1 MRISYAQETDATNFG
16 DTLSPGT
23 PGETQIGDTSD
34 GLTNAYASPS
44 GPTSTGGQDSAVRDY
59 ATRTATN
66 LRSTVERRFMRMSE
80 AHDRIRTE
88 LLASHSSHMK

>member
-1 MRISYAQETDATNFG
+1 MNIDDAF
-16 DTLSPGT
+16 SPST
-23 PGETQIGDTSD
+23 AADTQIGDATD
-34 GLTNAYASPS
+34 DLRDAYASPS
-44 GPTSTGGQDSAVRDY
+44 SARSTGRDSAVRDY

-88 LLASHSSHMK
+88 LLASHSSHVK